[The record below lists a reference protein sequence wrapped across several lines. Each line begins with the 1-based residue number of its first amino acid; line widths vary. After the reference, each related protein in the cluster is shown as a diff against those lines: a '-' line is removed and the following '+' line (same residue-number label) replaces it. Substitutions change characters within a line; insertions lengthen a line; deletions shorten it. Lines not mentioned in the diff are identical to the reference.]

1 MLQFLKRFFNKPAAS
16 TTVETPSAPYK
27 VEAPAPVTE
36 SKSDG
41 GIWPFPTVAPVVE
54 SAPYQIPEPAAT
66 TPIPLVPAK
75 KTPAAKKAPAVKTAP
90 AKKTPAAKKAPA
102 QPRVKKTPNK

>member
-1 MLQFLKRFFNKPAAS
+1 MLQFLKRFFNKPAPDA
-16 TTVETPSAPYK
+16 TVPADAPYK
-27 VEAPAPVTE
+27 VESPTPVTE

-54 SAPYQIPEPAAT
+54 T
-66 TPIPLVPAK
+66 VPAK
-75 KTPAAKKAPAVKTAP
+75 REPAKRGP